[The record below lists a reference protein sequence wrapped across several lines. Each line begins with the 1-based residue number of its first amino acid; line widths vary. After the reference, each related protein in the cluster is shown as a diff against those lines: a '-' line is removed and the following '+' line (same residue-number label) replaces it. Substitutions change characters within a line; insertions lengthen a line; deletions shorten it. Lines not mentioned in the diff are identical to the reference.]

1 MSWKVEVVDGRS
13 EGRRDDDIKTTHD
26 IGDRFVVN
34 GTVGRC
40 KTVIEIWFHDEFRTN
55 IYLGS
60 SNKTDK
66 MINIVIKLVFIESL

>member
-1 MSWKVEVVDGRS
+1 
-13 EGRRDDDIKTTHD
+13 
-26 IGDRFVVN
+26 
-34 GTVGRC
+34 
-40 KTVIEIWFHDEFRTN
+40 VIEIWFHDEFRTN